1 MIPLGMPHDFGKSK
15 PMSQTGAA
23 HNAQA
28 KMQLENRLRIKKLE
42 ARARGERL
50 HELEREMTRLES
62 EIEYARGQVRR
73 VEGETRGVVVGTKKE
88 ENLSRQAGEGV
99 HEADEA
105 LRTKRDKEAKIKHEI
120 DLLKREIGTKE
131 HALGLLHEEE
141 SHLMQ
146 EKEGYRRQH
155 EMGHFTAKA
164 GGEHAHEKELEAG
177 RFKREEERKTEELAR
192 KKGERD
198 RVKQEILMKE
208 EEIRTLESGLRR
220 LG

>member
-1 MIPLGMPHDFGKSK
+1 
-15 PMSQTGAA
+15 
-23 HNAQA
+23 
-28 KMQLENRLRIKKLE
+28 
-42 ARARGERL
+42 
-50 HELEREMTRLES
+50 
-62 EIEYARGQVRR
+62 
-73 VEGETRGVVVGTKKE
+73 
-88 ENLSRQAGEGV
+88 
-99 HEADEA
+99 
-105 LRTKRDKEAKIKHEI
+105 
-120 DLLKREIGTKE
+120 
-131 HALGLLHEEE
+131 
-141 SHLMQ
+141 MQ